1 MLTLIPIGF
10 NLFAAVL
17 ILVLSRIK
25 ANIGRVW
32 LVATIFSLGNWGI
45 ILGFRWLYPLQINFP
60 EWFPIGE
67 ISQRGINLQLDS
79 ISWPLL
85 LALCAVQTAVIITDS
100 ARLDEIPT
108 PSIWSGLFLVY
119 GFGILASL
127 SGSIISIILVWA
139 LVDIIE
145 FLILIRTA
153 VSDQKVN
160 EIVVSFAVKILGLF
174 FLIFGLLFSY
184 DQGAPFKVGQQ
195 VTNIGFIV
203 LIAVGLRLGVIPFN
217 LPFVSGSPIRRGLGN
232 SIRMVS
238 VATSIIILLRL
249 PMGSYDVNT
258 QSFLLTLTAIA
269 IFFGAIMWYG
279 SSSELE
285 GRPYWIIAM
294 AGLAIYSSINGN
306 QIATLAWTLAL
317 ILSGSVLFLYSAR
330 GRKLT
335 VLPLLAVIGITG
347 LPFTPSAVGWEGIII
362 SGGFLRNVVIIL
374 AVSFIIL
381 GYLRHATYTDTLI
394 SQKERWIW
402 ITYPL
407 GLLILIITQWLIF
420 LVSDLEWYLPGILP
434 GSIVA
439 FLLPIIFHF
448 LIQKF
453 FQKSDY
459 ADFLKK
465 ILTPIGDVIVRILSF
480 NWLYSLL
487 WSILGLIQRL
497 INLISN
503 VLEGQ
508 GGVIWVIVFLVM
520 IITLIISGDLS

>member
-1 MLTLIPIGF
+1 MLTLVPIGF
-10 NLFAAVL
+10 NLFAAVVIL
-17 ILVLSRIK
+17 ILSRVK

-32 LVATIFSLGNWGI
+32 LIAAIFSLTNWGI

-60 EWFPIGE
+60 EWFPLGE
-67 ISQRGINLQLDS
+67 ISQRGIFLQLDS

-100 ARLDEIPT
+100 SRLDEIPS

-119 GFGILASL
+119 SVGYLAALINSIL
-127 SGSIISIILVWA
+127 SILLVWA

-145 FLILIRTA
+145 FMILIRTA
-153 VSDQKVN
+153 ISNQKVN
-160 EIVVSFAVKILGLF
+160 EIVVSFAIKILGLF
-174 FLIFGLLFSY
+174 FLIFGLLISY
-184 DQGAPFKVGQQ
+184 EQGTPLSIGQE
-195 VTNIGFIV
+195 VNSVGFIV

-249 PMGSYDVNT
+249 PMGNFEPRVLGL
-258 QSFLLTLTAIA
+258 LLTFTVIG

-285 GRPYWIIAM
+285 GRPYWIVSM

-330 GRKLT
+330 GKKLGMI
-335 VLPLLAVIGITG
+335 PLLSLIGITG
-347 LPFTPSAVGWEGIII
+347 LPFTPSVIGWEGIIMSTGFIRNIMMVLSI
-362 SGGFLRNVVIIL
+362 SL
-374 AVSFIIL
+374 IIL
-381 GYLRHATYTDTLI
+381 GYLRHATRLESLLI
-394 SQKERWIW
+394 QKEKWIW

-407 GLLILIITQWLIF
+407 GLTILIITQWTIF
-420 LVSDLEWYLPGILP
+420 LVSDLQWYLSGIVL

-439 FLLPIIFHF
+439 FLLPIIFYF
-448 LIQKF
+448 LIQKY
-453 FQKSDY
+453 FQKSEY
-459 ADFLKK
+459 SDFLKK
-465 ILTPIGDVIVRILSF
+465 VLTPIGDFIIRFLSF
-480 NWLYSLL
+480 RWIYNLI
-487 WSILGLIQRL
+487 WSILGVIQKFVNAMTN
-497 INLISN
+497 I
-503 VLEGQ
+503 LEGQ
-508 GGVIWVIVFLVM
+508 GGIIWVIVFLVM
-520 IITLIISGDLS
+520 IITLITSGDLS